1 MLSLRAIRTAFILN
15 LNPYRN
21 NFLTSTASLR
31 NPYTASPEYH
41 LLQTVYYHRRMA
53 SSDPPSHTDTQTPPT
68 ETDSADIPKEVTAT
82 SADAGTVDNSNK
94 LHVEEVITNSETV
107 STKDRDATPPLE
119 SPEDVAEKPAEKSS
133 ESETALPNE
142 TETSDKP
149 AEASDSKSDKPA
161 ETSDSKSD
169 KPAETPDSKSDKKAE
184 TSDSKSDKKAETPVP
199 DSKSDKKAVATASPN
214 PKSSPQ
220 PDTKVVQKPW
230 NLHRALTTP
239 LETREHFE
247 SLPLDKKRKL
257 YKCGSRYAQL
267 KDVDTWPAFKVAHK
281 CSSKYKL
288 NQLIKPDP
296 AINSKLSL
304 WRGDITTLEIDSI
317 VNAANHTLLG
327 GGGVDG
333 AIHDA
338 AGRSL
343 YRECH
348 SLNGCETGNSKISG
362 GHKLPAKYIIH
373 TVGPI
378 GERESLLISC
388 YESCLRLVE
397 ENNLKSIAFCCIST
411 GIYGYPNLKAAK
423 TALQTVRNWFDT
435 SEYAKTQME
444 RVIFCVFL
452 KVDFQIYS
460 DLMCNFFPTPPAA
473 PIPNT
478 GKVGDKEGT
487 PPIEDTKPI
496 SPQPPTAVPPL
507 KSAVTAPAAL
517 IAQQLAPSEGDTG
530 QEERTEYPQA
540 THGMSEVAG
549 EEGAT
554 AREMERVE
562 PSAKLPKLEGEDA
575 VSGAESESAPKEKP
589 TEPMEDRDIQEKP
602 TEPMEDRDI
611 QEKPTEPM
619 EDRDTQDKLTEPMED
634 RDIQD
639 KLNEPMED
647 RDIQEK
653 PTEPMEDRDIQEK
666 PTEPMEDRDTQEKP
680 TEPMEDRDIQ
690 EKPTEPMEDRD
701 TQEKPTEPME
711 DRDTQDSTTDVK
723 PTAEEEKSI

>member
-21 NFLTSTASLR
+21 NFLTSTASLQ

-68 ETDSADIPKEVTAT
+68 ETDSADIPKEATAT
-82 SADAGTVDNSNK
+82 SADAGTVDNCNK
-94 LHVEEVITNSETV
+94 QHVEEVITNSETV

-119 SPEDVAEKPAEKSS
+119 SPEDVPEKPAEKSS
-133 ESETALPNE
+133 ESETPLRNE

-149 AEASDSKSDKPA
+149 AETSDSKSDKPAETSDSKSDKPA

-169 KPAETPDSKSDKKAE
+169 KPAETPHSKSDKPAE

-575 VSGAESESAPKEKP
+575 VSESAPKEKP
-589 TEPMEDRDIQEKP
+589 TEPMEDRDTQDKPTEPMEDRDTQEKP

-611 QEKPTEPM
+611 
-619 EDRDTQDKLTEPMED
+619 
-634 RDIQD
+634 
-639 KLNEPMED
+639 
-647 RDIQEK
+647 
-653 PTEPMEDRDIQEK
+653 
-666 PTEPMEDRDTQEKP
+666 QEKP